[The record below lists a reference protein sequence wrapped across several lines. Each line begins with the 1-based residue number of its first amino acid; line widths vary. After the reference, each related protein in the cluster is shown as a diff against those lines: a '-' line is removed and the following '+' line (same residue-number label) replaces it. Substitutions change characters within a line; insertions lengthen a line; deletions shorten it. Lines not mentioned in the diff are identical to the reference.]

1 MSRCSISPSGQFT
14 IGKVTR
20 TAKAPTISR
29 TTHDPEEF
37 STIVT
42 ESTPFENGFANANA
56 NANATATANATSF
69 TSHSEVSVILGDND
83 HSVLSDKGGA
93 NDTPN
98 DVVNPTTTSSGQ
110 TGELATTFSTENA
123 GDQGDSDYDP
133 GDMDLPDQDPSPHD
147 HTPPARSAQHDLWR
161 MEDPYDASGNRPI
174 PYSRG
179 KVLLD
184 KQEVRRRN
192 EQNGR
197 RSRQTEVDSFLRP
210 ADLLFVVKPSELGV
224 FR

>member
-42 ESTPFENGFANANA
+42 ESTPFENGFATAT
-56 NANATATANATSF
+56 ATATANATSF
-69 TSHSEVSVILGDND
+69 ASHNEVSVILGDND

-93 NDTPN
+93 NDVPAN
-98 DVVNPTTTSSGQ
+98 AVNPTATSDGQ
-110 TGELATTFSTENA
+110 TGDLATTPSTENG

-147 HTPPARSAQHDLWR
+147 PPSPARSAQHDLWR

-197 RSRQTEVDSFLRP
+197 RSRQSEVDSFLRP